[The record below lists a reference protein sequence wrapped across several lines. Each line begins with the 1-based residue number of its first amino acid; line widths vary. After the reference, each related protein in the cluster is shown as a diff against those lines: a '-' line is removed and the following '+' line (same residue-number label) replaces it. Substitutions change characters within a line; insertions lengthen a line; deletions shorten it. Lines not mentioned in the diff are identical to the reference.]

1 MGIKVSQTRYG
12 LQQEDASK
20 SFYSLTI
27 FIKGVAELF
36 AKLLGHKKIETF
48 HRVKKVQTILIYHRG
63 EEGNLPPYSDLF

>member
-36 AKLLGHKKIETF
+36 AKLLGHKKIETSL
-48 HRVKKVQTILIYHRG
+48 T
-63 EEGNLPPYSDLF
+63 